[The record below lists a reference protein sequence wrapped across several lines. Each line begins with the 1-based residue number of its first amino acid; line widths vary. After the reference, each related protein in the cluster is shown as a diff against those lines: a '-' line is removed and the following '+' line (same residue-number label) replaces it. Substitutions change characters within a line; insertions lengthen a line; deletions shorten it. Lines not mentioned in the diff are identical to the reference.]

1 MTRIAIVGD
10 GPAGLSAA
18 LFLAK
23 HGHEVV
29 VFAQDETLMHFAELH
44 NYLGVASVTGTDFQR
59 IARDQVT
66 AAGAQIRTSE
76 VTATEATADGVTV
89 GTADG
94 DREAADYLVI
104 AGGKASQALAE
115 ALGADR
121 LDGAVVV
128 DNDSR
133 TTVDRVYAAG
143 HLIRPERSQA
153 IISAGAGASAALD
166 ILARESGRDVHDWDT
181 PPEA

>member
-23 HGHEVV
+23 NGHEVV

-66 AAGAQIRTSE
+66 AAGARIRTSE
-76 VTATEATADGVTV
+76 VTAAEATADGVTV

-94 DREAADYLVI
+94 DQETADYLVI
-104 AGGKASQALAE
+104 AGGKASQALAD
-115 ALGADR
+115 AVGADR
-121 LDGAVVV
+121 RDGAVVV